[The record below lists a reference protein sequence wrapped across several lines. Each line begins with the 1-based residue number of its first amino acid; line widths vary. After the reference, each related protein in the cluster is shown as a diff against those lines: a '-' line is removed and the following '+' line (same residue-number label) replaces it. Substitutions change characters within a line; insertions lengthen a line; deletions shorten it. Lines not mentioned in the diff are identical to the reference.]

1 MRRPRSIAFAA
12 AAILT
17 IAPLA
22 FVPAAAQQKSGVVTE
37 SAAVTVIE
45 IPVNVVGKDGKPVQ
59 SLKASDFEL
68 FDENKKVELS
78 GFEVIDVSRP
88 AAAASAVAKD
98 PFAELPPP
106 AARRHWLLVFD
117 LSYSTPTGLVRA
129 RAGARDFLEKQLAPQ
144 DLASVA
150 TLSSQNGW
158 KLLVNFTADRKQL
171 ERAVDTLGFAKTGV
185 RTSDPLAF
193 AFEQPAQ
200 GMSSGGGGKAMDD
213 IVREQIEDL
222 QRMQQTSSDERERG
236 KANQLLNSLG
246 MMGRVLDSVRGRKHV
261 LFFSEGFESRLL
273 TGNAGQMSTP
283 LDQSSPGTADNANEA
298 SLNGEHWKINSDSR
312 FGSSAS
318 QNRLVNALAGYKR
331 SDTTLH
337 SIDISG
343 LHAEGDV
350 GRKVGAG
357 ADALFAIA
365 AETNGDFIRNANQ
378 LGTEI
383 GKIAERTAI
392 TYLLVY
398 QPRGLTK
405 PGTFHNL
412 KIKVNAPG
420 ARVMARS
427 GFYEPRPFRALTPL
441 ERVLASGDLVVG
453 GQRTEE
459 IPARVIAAPFPAET
473 GVAQVPVVIEIGGAQ
488 LVAGDP
494 GPKTGVEIYA
504 YAIDRNGTLADYTT
518 QELSLELAKVR
529 TMLEGGGI
537 KYYATLFVPPG
548 EYTLRVLA
556 RNAATGRSAVVAQNL
571 SVPVFPGGA
580 TTLLAPFFPEAP
592 GRWLMVKGT
601 PRPDAAPHTAEYPFA
616 VAGES
621 FIPAADPQLSN
632 GSETQ
637 VAVMAYNLPD
647 ASVPLNLRSEVVGPD
662 GKSRPATVSIA
673 KRSDGEKGGGR
684 KLLVKFKPEGLT
696 PGAYRLKVALL
707 GAGGKTFESVGAFE
721 IR

>member
-1 MRRPRSIAFAA
+1 MSRPRLSAFAL
-12 AAILT
+12 AAILM

-22 FVPAAAQQKSGVVTE
+22 SFPTEGQQKSGVVTE
-37 SAAVTVIE
+37 SAAVTIVE
-45 IPVNVVGKDGKPVQ
+45 IPVNVVGKDGKPVHG
-59 SLKASDFEL
+59 LKASDFEL
-68 FDENKKVELS
+68 SDEGKKVELA
-78 GFEVIDVSRP
+78 GFEVIDVSRSTP
-88 AAAASAVAKD
+88 ASGVAKD
-98 PFAELPPP
+98 PFTELPPP

-117 LSYSTPTGLVRA
+117 LSYSTPTGLLRA
-129 RAGARDFLEKQLAPQ
+129 RAGAHDFIQKQLAPQ

-150 TLSSQNGW
+150 TLSSQKGW

-171 ERAVDTLGFAKTGV
+171 ERAVDTLGFVKTGV
-185 RTSDPLAF
+185 RTNDPLAF
-193 AFEQPAQ
+193 AFEQPS
-200 GMSSGGGGKAMDD
+200 GESGGAGGKGAADEA
-213 IVREQIEDL
+213 IREQIEDL
-222 QRMQQTSSDERERG
+222 QRLQQSASDERERG
-236 KANQLLNSLG
+236 RATQLLNSLG

-273 TGNAGQMSTP
+273 TGNAGQFATP
-283 LDQSSPGTADNANEA
+283 LEQGSSTTQDNAAEA
-298 SLNGEHWKINSDSR
+298 SLHGETWKIDSDSR

-337 SIDISG
+337 AIDISG
-343 LHAEGDV
+343 LHADGEL

-357 ADALFAIA
+357 AEALFAIA
-365 AETNGDFIRNANQ
+365 SETDGDLIRNANQ

-405 PGTFHNL
+405 PGAFHNL

-453 GQRTEE
+453 GSRGDS
-459 IPARVIAAPFPAET
+459 IPARVIAAPFPAEA
-473 GVAQVPVVIEIGGAQ
+473 GMAQVPVVIEIAGGP
-488 LVAGDP
+488 LVAGDA
-494 GPKTGVEIYA
+494 GPKTAVEIYA
-504 YAIDRNGTLADYTT
+504 YAIDKNGTLADYVT
-518 QELSLELAKVR
+518 QELNLELAKVR
-529 TMLEGGGI
+529 SMLEGGGI

-556 RNAATGRSAVVAQNL
+556 RNTGTGRSAVVAQAI
-571 SVPVFPGGA
+571 SVPAIPGGA
-580 TTLLAPFFPEAP
+580 ATLLAPFFPEAP

-601 PRPDAAPHTAEYPFA
+601 PRPDAPPHNAEYPFA

-621 FIPAADPQLSN
+621 FIPAADPQLAN

-637 VAVMAYNLPD
+637 VAVMAYNLPEG
-647 ASVPLNLRSEVVGPD
+647 AAPLDLRSEVVGPD
-662 GKSRPATVSIA
+662 GRSRPATVSIA
-673 KRSDGEKGGGR
+673 KRSDGERGGGR

-696 PGAYRLKVALL
+696 PGAYRLKVAVS
-707 GAGGKTFESVGAFE
+707 GVGGKTFESVGAFE